1 MNADAKASNE
11 AGKNTRKNQW
21 RTTNQKSV

>member
-11 AGKNTRKNQW
+11 VGKNTRKNQW